1 LINKFISSIYFVVI
15 VSIAFIVFM
24 AFGISYNKPLIY
36 QSFLLVGIS
45 GVVLYL
51 LFFNKELLFSIGIFT
66 IPLSVNLGLVGEAS
80 ISAPSEIIVALLALA
95 SVCIGVYKP
104 FFYKKIIYHPITILL
119 FIDFIWF
126 FISALQSEM
135 IMYSIKRVIIR
146 LIYLLVFFL
155 LTTQFLTNS
164 KNLVKFFLLYT
175 LGLIIPIIVTHYHH
189 SLYSF
194 NPRTVYEVSK
204 PFYADHTIYGAAIAY
219 ILPFVFVIAIKGKEL
234 NFSKKIVNVFWLL
247 FGFLLVS
254 EILSFSRAAWISLL
268 VSLCMFVFVKL
279 KLRFIY
285 FVVVMGILVASFIIF
300 QDTLYQKALENDN
313 VSNRGEIKEHLMS
326 VSNINSDA
334 SNLERINR
342 WKCAI
347 RMFNDRPI
355 TGFGPGTYQF
365 VYGPYQSVYE
375 LTHISTMAGDR
386 GNAHSEPLTYLSE
399 TGLPGFISFLVLLF
413 TTIAYGIRVYY
424 KSTSPLLKYMALAAL
439 LGFMTF
445 FFHGIVN
452 SFIDQAKIASLVFG
466 SMAMFVAI
474 DVLNKR
480 GNYEK

>member
-1 LINKFISSIYFVVI
+1 
-15 VSIAFIVFM
+15 M
-24 AFGISYNKPLIY
+24 AVGISYHKPLYY
-36 QSFLLVGIS
+36 QSFIIGGLS
-45 GVVLYL
+45 AVVLYL

-66 IPLSVNLGLVGEAS
+66 IPLSVNLGVMDMAN

-95 SVCIGVYKP
+95 AVCIGVSKP
-104 FFYKKIIYHPITILL
+104 FFYKKIIFHPISLLL
-119 FIDFIWF
+119 FIDFIWL
-126 FISALQSEM
+126 FIAALQSEM
-135 IMYSIKRVIIR
+135 ILYSLKRVVIR
-146 LIYLLVFFL
+146 FIYLMVFFL

-164 KNLVKFFLLYT
+164 RNLIKYFLLYT
-175 LGLIIPIIVTHYHH
+175 LGLVIPILITHYHH
-189 SLYSF
+189 SAYNF

-204 PFYADHTIYGAAIAY
+204 PFYSDHTIYGAAIAY
-219 ILPFVFVIAIKGKEL
+219 IIPFIFILAMKGKEL
-234 NFSKKIVNVFWLL
+234 NFSSKIIKLFWLL

-268 VSLCMFVFVKL
+268 VSICMFVFVKFKL
-279 KLRFIY
+279 KFIY
-285 FVVVMGILVASFIIF
+285 FVGGMGILVAVFFTF

-313 VSNRGEIKEHLMS
+313 VSNKGEIKEHLMS

-375 LTHISTMAGDR
+375 LTYISTMAGDR

-399 TGLPGFISFLVLLF
+399 TGLPGFISFIVLLF

-424 KSTSPLLKYMALAAL
+424 KSSKPILKYMALAAL

-445 FFHGIVN
+445 FFHGMVN
-452 SFIDQAKIASLVFG
+452 AFIDQAKIASLVFG

-474 DVLNKR
+474 DVLNKQ
-480 GNYEK
+480 GNNEKKEVA